1 MVKMILVRRTYVPR
15 AGTGG
20 KLASHVR
27 AAGDAM
33 EAAGFPKPRIFRTY
47 SGYHGTLIV
56 DQEWDSIETYE
67 ASRDAVRNTKAITS
81 IFDEIYP
88 LLETTHHTEI
98 LIGS

>member
-1 MVKMILVRRTYVPR
+1 MILVRRTYVPR

-20 KLASHVR
+20 TLMRHVR
-27 AAGDAM
+27 SAGDAM

-47 SGYHGTLIV
+47 SGYHGTLII

-67 ASRDAVRNTKAITS
+67 ASRDAVRNTEAITS
-81 IFDEIYP
+81 IFGEIYP

-98 LIGS
+98 LIGA